1 MTDAELDAI
10 EARAKE
16 AETALVN
23 GPEATALF
31 DSVADVPE
39 LVAEVRRLQAEV
51 ALCCAAKEAA
61 RSSAPGTPDTDTP
74 QGRLRIAL
82 GIDPAP

>member
-39 LVAEVRRLQAEV
+39 LVAEVRRLRKRVQA
-51 ALCCAAKEAA
+51 ANWMLTG
-61 RSSAPGTPDTDTP
+61 RTDVP
-74 QGRLRIAL
+74 
-82 GIDPAP
+82 